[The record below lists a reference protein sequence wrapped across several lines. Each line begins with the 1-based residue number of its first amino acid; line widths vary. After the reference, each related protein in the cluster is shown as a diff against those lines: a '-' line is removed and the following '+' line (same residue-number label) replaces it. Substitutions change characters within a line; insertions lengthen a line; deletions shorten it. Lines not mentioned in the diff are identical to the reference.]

1 MNKEIALATLIW
13 KARNNKNLYIYQL
26 SHETGVSQHTIKK
39 CENGL
44 NLSTFFKIIKLLK
57 HLEVPP
63 EEIYNLID

>member
-13 KARNNKNLYIYQL
+13 KARSQKKLYIQQL
-26 SHETGVSQHTIKK
+26 SDETGVSQHSIKK
-39 CENGL
+39 FENGL

-57 HLEVPP
+57 YLEVPP